1 MTTRLLR
8 GSAATRTP
16 CWPPAASVAWREWSA
31 SRWPPATARAGSA
44 WIKVKNVRHQEVI
57 ICGWR
62 PGQGRRVDAT
72 GSLLLGVSDHGRLRY
87 AGNVGTG
94 FTGAMLADL
103 IRQLA
108 ALRRDTSPF
117 ATPVPPRY
125 ARGAHWVQPR
135 LVGEVAFTEWIAGG
149 SMRHPGWRGL
159 RAGKNPKTYPA
170 KAGHLGTVR
179 ARGPASGPGS
189 AGRDPA

>member
-1 MTTRLLR
+1 MISGVWGQHAHTPTPPPEPKVLSLNLR
-8 GSAATRTP
+8 ARITG
-16 CWPPAASVAWREWSA
+16 
-31 SRWPPATARAGSA
+31 TAP
-44 WIKVKNVRHQEVI
+44 IPI
-57 ICGWR
+57 
-62 PGQGRRVDAT
+62 
-72 GSLLLGVSDHGRLRY
+72 GSLLLGVYDHGQLRY

-94 FTGAMLADL
+94 FTDAMLAGL
-103 IRQLA
+103 MRQLA
-108 ALRRDTSPF
+108 PLHRDRSPF

-125 ARGAHWVQPR
+125 ARGARWMQPR
-135 LVGEVAFTEWIAGG
+135 LVGEVAFTEWTAGG

-159 RAGKNPKTYPA
+159 RAGKNPKTYTA